1 MNVNGQD
8 RVFTHHAR
16 FHTTANQLYD
26 WHTRPG
32 ALERLL
38 PPWQNIKVIA
48 KSGGINPGGRV
59 VLRLWFGPLSMLYH
73 GRHVENQPGRM
84 FADIQERGPFASWQ
98 HRHHFIDAADGA
110 ELHDEVHY
118 RLPCQ
123 GILPAFVH
131 ALVQRRFRALF
142 QRREEVL
149 LHDLLLHQ
157 RCSSRPLRFLVSGAS
172 GSLGSDLLPLL
183 TSGGH
188 HVHTLV
194 RRQPQPEHNE
204 IFWDPERNILNE
216 GDLPEIDA
224 VIHLAGEYIGL
235 SRWSDEKKRRVL
247 DSRIQGTSLL
257 AAAMARARPKPAV
270 FLSASA
276 VGYYGDRGDQL
287 LDEHCPPGA
296 DYISEV
302 CRQWELATSVAQ
314 ISGIRTVLLRL
325 GVGLTPRGGALQ
337 RLLAASPCGFFRRH
351 GHGRQYIS
359 WISADDMVAA
369 ILHAATCPQL
379 QGPVNIVAPQPVT
392 NEDLLAILARLTGRP
407 RLCPL
412 PSWLLR
418 MIYGQMASEI
428 LLSSCRATPGK
439 LIASGFHFRHPR
451 LEEALAS
458 LLGRPCR

>member
-1 MNVNGQD
+1 MNENGPD
-8 RVFTHHAR
+8 CVFTHRAL
-16 FHTTANQLYD
+16 FHGTAKQLYT
-26 WHTRPG
+26 WHSRPG

-38 PPWQNIKVIA
+38 PPWQHIKVLA

-59 VLRLWFGPLSMLYH
+59 VLRLGRGLFSMLYH
-73 GRHVENQPGRM
+73 GRHVENQPERM
-84 FADIQERGPFASWQ
+84 FVDIQERGPFSRWQ
-98 HRHHFIDAADGA
+98 HRHHLIDTADGA
-110 ELHDEVHY
+110 ELRDEVHY

-131 ALVQRRFRALF
+131 ALVQRKFRTLF
-142 QRREEVL
+142 ERREEVL
-149 LHDLLLHQ
+149 RHDLQLHQ

-172 GSLGSDLLPLL
+172 GSLGGDLLPLL

-194 RRQPQPEHNE
+194 RRQPHAEHNE
-204 IFWDPERNILNE
+204 IFWDPERGILNE
-216 GDLPEIDA
+216 RDLPEVDA

-247 DSRIQGTSLL
+247 DSRIKGTALL
-257 AAAMARARPKPAV
+257 AAAMARVRPKPAV

-287 LDEHCPPGA
+287 LEENSPPGT

-302 CRQWELATSVAQ
+302 CRQWEAAASPAQ
-314 ISGIRTVLLRL
+314 VSGIRTVLLRL

-337 RLLAASPCGFFRRH
+337 RLLAASPCGLFRRH

-359 WISADDMVAA
+359 WISADDMIAA

-379 QGPVNIVAPQPVT
+379 QGPVNVVAPQPVA
-392 NEDLLAILARLTGRP
+392 NRDLLSTLARLTGRP
-407 RLCPL
+407 LLCPL
-412 PSWLLR
+412 PAWLLR

-439 LIASGFHFRHPR
+439 LIASGFHFRHPN